1 MSNKYNRR
9 RFLRRATSLSLAATG
24 VGYFSSR
31 SVAESRS
38 ANEKLDIAIIGVGGR
53 GAANTGSVSSE
64 NIVALCDID
73 ERNLAKAAKKF
84 PKARKFHD
92 LRRIADMNDVNAV
105 VVSTT
110 DHTHAAASIL
120 AMRTG
125 KHVYCEKP
133 LAHTVHEARTMRLT
147 YLKTRD
153 KLATQMGTQI
163 HASANYR
170 RVVELVQSGAIGAVR
185 EAHIWCNRKSSQSS
199 PPSGSRPVPD
209 ALHWDLWVGPAPFR
223 DFQKGYHPGNLTWNR
238 YWDIGNGIIGDMGSH
253 LIDLSYW
260 ALELQFPSSCEAFA
274 PPAHPVIYPTK
285 LKVVWEH
292 PRRGDGPHEQ
302 ALKVVWYDG
311 HAKPDELLG
320 VDISRY
326 GIGTLFVGD
335 KGRLLADYG
344 RRTLLPKGEFK
355 DFEAP
360 EAWIPDSVGHHRE
373 WIHAA
378 KNDPPATLCNFDY
391 SGKLI
396 EHNLLGTV
404 SHRVGKKLE
413 WDHEKLRAKNAPE
426 ASKYIRKEYRK
437 GWGEIFVT
445 EPD

>member
-1 MSNKYNRR
+1 
-9 RFLRRATSLSLAATG
+9 
-24 VGYFSSR
+24 
-31 SVAESRS
+31 
-38 ANEKLDIAIIGVGGR
+38 
-53 GAANTGSVSSE
+53 
-64 NIVALCDID
+64 
-73 ERNLAKAAKKF
+73 
-84 PKARKFHD
+84 
-92 LRRIADMNDVNAV
+92 
-105 VVSTT
+105 
-110 DHTHAAASIL
+110 
-120 AMRTG
+120 
-125 KHVYCEKP
+125 
-133 LAHTVHEARTMRLT
+133 
-147 YLKTRD
+147 
-153 KLATQMGTQI
+153 
-163 HASANYR
+163 
-170 RVVELVQSGAIGAVR
+170 
-185 EAHIWCNRKSSQSS
+185 
-199 PPSGSRPVPD
+199 VPD

-223 DFQKGYHPGNLTWNR
+223 DYQKGYHPGNLTWNR

-260 ALELQFPSSCEAFA
+260 ALGLQFPSTCEAIA

-326 GIGTLFVGD
+326 GIGALFVGD

-344 RRTLLPKGEFK
+344 RRTLLPEGEFK

-373 WIHAA
+373 WIQAA

-426 ASKYIRKEYRK
+426 ASEYIRKKYRK
-437 GWGEIFVT
+437 GWGEIFVKA
-445 EPD
+445 